1 MYLLDTSALY
11 PLIKT
16 LKENLLDYTNIITV
30 LDLTLYETGNTVWKE
45 WKRGLIKNL
54 DKVLLMIEEVL
65 KEINKVSIQAE
76 DIKNITKIAVKNNI
90 TFYDAAYIYIAKKHN
105 YTLVTEDKDL
115 LKTYS
120 KAITT
125 KTLLKKLKHSN
136 QLT

>member
-1 MYLLDTSALY
+1 MERMETR
-11 PLIKT
+11 
-16 LKENLLDYTNIITV
+16 TNQ
-30 LDLTLYETGNTVWKE
+30 
-45 WKRGLIKNL
+45 NL

>member
-54 DKVLLMIEEVL
+54 DKVLLMIEEVF